1 MAAGKPAWYG
11 EGTGRSD
18 LDAMGNDKRR
28 SVIGR
33 QYGASARK
41 RLLVY
46 GIAVAVIVL
55 VVVAFLT
62 VISNVDNREIP
73 LEKTAPW
80 SAEGAPQEAP
90 RDIDFQRNGPTDT
103 IPANEI
109 LNR

>member
-18 LDAMGNDKRR
+18 LDAMGNYKRR

-33 QYGASARK
+33 QDGASARK

-73 LEKTAPW
+73 LYNMVPW
-80 SAEGAPQEAP
+80 SAEGAPQDAP

>member
-1 MAAGKPAWYG
+1 MAAGKPWYG
-11 EGTGRSD
+11 EGAGSSD

-28 SVIGR
+28 DVIGQ

-41 RLLVY
+41 RLVVY

-55 VVVAFLT
+55 VVVAFMT
-62 VISNVDNREIP
+62 VVTGVDNKQIA
-73 LEKTAPW
+73 LEDTAPW
-80 SAEGAPQEAP
+80 SGPGALQEAP
-90 RDIDFQRNGPTDT
+90 RDVDFPRNGPTNT

>member
-1 MAAGKPAWYG
+1 MAAGKPWYG
-11 EGTGRSD
+11 AGSGGSD

-28 SVIGR
+28 AVIGQ

-46 GIAVAVIVL
+46 GIAVAVTVL

-62 VISNVDNREIP
+62 VVKGVDDKEIA
-73 LEKTAPW
+73 LEDTAPW
-80 SAEGAPQEAP
+80 SAPDALQEAP
-90 RDIDFQRNGPTDT
+90 RDVDFQRNGPTDT

>member
-1 MAAGKPAWYG
+1 MAAGKPAWYE
-11 EGTGRSD
+11 EGQGGTD

-46 GIAVAVIVL
+46 GIAVTVIVL

-62 VISNVDNREIP
+62 VVTNVDDREIA
-73 LEKTAPW
+73 LKQTAPW
-80 SAEGAPQEAP
+80 AAEDAPQEAP
-90 RDIDFQRNGPTDT
+90 RDVDFMPNGPTDA
-103 IPANEI
+103 IPADEI

>member
-1 MAAGKPAWYG
+1 MAVGKPAWYE
-11 EGTGRSD
+11 EGQGGTD

-46 GIAVAVIVL
+46 GIAVTVIVL
-55 VVVAFLT
+55 VVV
-62 VISNVDNREIP
+62 
-73 LEKTAPW
+73 
-80 SAEGAPQEAP
+80 
-90 RDIDFQRNGPTDT
+90 DFMPNGPTDA
-103 IPANEI
+103 IPADEI